1 MFKSLCFIFLA
12 FLLSSC
18 STTAPVIKYYDPA
31 MLGALTYM
39 PKPLSFDSLN
49 VSNYISG
56 GYIQITAP
64 YTKTGIQDVGNLAQI
79 AFSRA
84 HTFKN
89 INFAYGIDGFAGG
102 YHNSFLEPGDID
114 YFKNKSVFGFQLK
127 SSVNT
132 FITSEFY
139 DFRIIGADFSY
150 SKEYGSFSTF
160 RKDIIGREDFYS
172 IPETG
177 LFSAGLS
184 SEIIFRGRKS
194 SNKQYGL
201 KLGFQNTFGNL
212 LYQGFGVHSEK
223 QRRLEATIAVYIQLN
238 KYFLIMEGS
247 RGGRINLGYRF

>member
-1 MFKSLCFIFLA
+1 MLRNLCFIILIVH
-12 FLLSSC
+12 LSSC
-18 STTAPVIKYYDPA
+18 GTIEPVTKYYDPA

-39 PKPLSFDSLN
+39 PKPLSFDSLK

-56 GYIQITAP
+56 GYIQITTP
-64 YTKTGIQDVGNLAQI
+64 YTRTGVQDIGNLAQA

-84 HTFKN
+84 HTFKS
-89 INFAYGIDGFAGG
+89 INFAYGIDGFTGS
-102 YHNSFLEPGDID
+102 YHNTFIESGDLD
-114 YFKNKSVFGFQLK
+114 YFKNKSVYGFQLK
-127 SSVNT
+127 TSVNT

-150 SKEYGSFSTF
+150 SKEYGSFSKF
-160 RKDIIGREDFYS
+160 REDIIGRENFYS

-184 SEIIFRGRKS
+184 SEIVFRSRKS
-194 SNKQYGL
+194 SDRQYGF

-212 LYQGFGVHSEK
+212 RYQGFGVQTEK
-223 QRRLEATIAVYIQLN
+223 QRSLEASLAIYLQLR

-247 RGGRINLGYRF
+247 RGGRINFGYRF